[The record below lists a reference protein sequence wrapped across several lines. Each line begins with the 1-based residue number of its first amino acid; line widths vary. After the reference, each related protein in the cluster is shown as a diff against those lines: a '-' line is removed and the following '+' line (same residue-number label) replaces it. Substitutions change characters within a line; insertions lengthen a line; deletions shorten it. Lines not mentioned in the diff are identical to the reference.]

1 MKEIAKINNFSVYFL
16 DEETAQKYSAE
27 ISALA
32 DEIPMNEKGHFNI
45 MAKEKDGRILHEK
58 FKHSL
63 IVFDKEKII
72 AGLISYER
80 EPEQNENYKE
90 NLLYINMLS
99 VHPDYRKQG
108 LARNLFKI
116 FFENNKKFF
125 YLKGK
130 VKYAMQTNMD
140 DWNKHVQD
148 FYKSLGFKQV
158 GTKDYDD
165 HTDMVFKRSL

>member
-16 DEETAQKYSAE
+16 DEETAKKYSAE

-32 DEIPMNEKGHFNI
+32 DEIPMNEKGYFNI

-72 AGLISYER
+72 ASLISYER
-80 EPEQNENYKE
+80 EHEQNENYKE
-90 NLLYINMLS
+90 NLLYISMLS
-99 VHPDYRKQG
+99 VHPDYRRHG

-116 FFENNKKFF
+116 FFENNK
-125 YLKGK
+125 
-130 VKYAMQTNMD
+130 
-140 DWNKHVQD
+140 DWNKHVRD

-158 GTKDYDD
+158 GTKDYDN
-165 HTDMVFKRSL
+165 HTDMVLKKSL